1 MIFSLAQPVV
11 GVTKILDNP
20 SDFSCDFIDFS
31 LVLSFLSIIIS
42 LSKKFFLQC
51 FLELV
56 ESELLLNAITELLGR
71 ISVFFSVN
79 DINISLSLFISD
91 SLIIVQSVLLF
102 ESSSSFFI
110 CFPFLFFSCLLFLDF
125 NLSGFNFR

>member
-20 SDFSCDFIDFS
+20 SDFSQDIIDFS
-31 LVLSFLSIIIS
+31 LVLRFLFVIIS
-42 LSKKFFLQC
+42 LSKKIFLQC

-56 ESELLLNAITELLGR
+56 ESELLLNAITVLLGR
-71 ISVFFSVN
+71 ISVLYSVT

-91 SLIIVQSVLLF
+91 SLLIV
-102 ESSSSFFI
+102 
-110 CFPFLFFSCLLFLDF
+110 
-125 NLSGFNFR
+125 